1 MKFAKGFK
9 VTKEMWEDDLYN
21 IMTKMPSK
29 LGDAARQTEETE
41 AADIFDNSFTL
52 GIGGDGSYLCVTNH
66 AREDGGTVQ
75 SNRLSGNT
83 APSETTFETT
93 LVGMRG
99 TLDAKGQKILVRP
112 DTILIPKEL
121 EKEVLVLLKSSG
133 RTATNYNEI
142 NPYEGRLKTVVW
154 DYLDLT
160 QAWYVLDSGLHQLNF
175 VWRIR
180 PEFGQDESFD
190 TDVALYKVRERFTVG
205 FSDWRGVYG
214 STCTQ

>member
-1 MKFAKGFK
+1 MFDYTYTPVKFTKGFK

-121 EKEVLVLLKSSG
+121 EDSNG
-133 RTATNYNEI
+133 
-142 NPYEGRLKTVVW
+142 NPPANGNDPNWKKWWNL
-154 DYLDLT
+154 
-160 QAWYVLDSGLHQLNF
+160 F
-175 VWRIR
+175 
-180 PEFGQDESFD
+180 F
-190 TDVALYKVRERFTVG
+190 
-205 FSDWRGVYG
+205 
-214 STCTQ
+214 